1 MQRVRIEIPSRSSA
15 DSMPVDGLVK
25 DVKMTNGQ
33 YNAAL
38 SVFFVTYSLFEP
50 LTQILLKKMR
60 PR

>member
-1 MQRVRIEIPSRSSA
+1 MT
-15 DSMPVDGLVK
+15 VDGLQK
-25 DVKMTNGQ
+25 DLKMTNGQ

-50 LTQILLKKMR
+50 VTQILLKRLR